1 MATGDASESFQK
13 YRYDPSK
20 AAAAAVCAIF
30 AVLFI
35 SMIIMI
41 ATSARRFDKMS
52 ASNERKVRK
61 FTILRF
67 LPFLVGIAI
76 ESVGYGM
83 RYMSANDADKFMPY
97 ILESVFVLVAPA
109 LYAAT
114 IYMVFGQ
121 MLQYL
126 RCTKLSIVPARWS
139 TTIFVMGDV
148 FSFCVQ
154 GAGAGIMANA
164 DRSGESKT
172 GPNIIVFGLFVQ
184 IAVFGFFMI
193 TELRFLLRVKR
204 TSAIVPYLSLH
215 WRTLNLTLLGIS
227 LLILIRSLVRAIEFI
242 QGSKGF
248 IISHE
253 YFLYVFDAL
262 LMILATLV
270 WIVTFKFG
278 DVFKIVYEVKTL
290 DPFKDNSGDDASY
303 MQTEAF
309 NIK

>member
-20 AAAAAVCAIF
+20 AAAVAVCAIF
-30 AVLFI
+30 GVQFI

-41 ATSARRFDKMS
+41 ATSSRRFDKMS
-52 ASNERKVRK
+52 ASNERKVRN

-76 ESVGYGM
+76 EAVGYGM
-83 RYMSANDADKFMPY
+83 RYMSANDTDKLTPY
-97 ILESVFVLVAPA
+97 ILQSVFLLVAPA

-121 MLQYL
+121 MLHYL
-126 RCTKLSIVPARWS
+126 QCTKLSIVPARWS
-139 TTIFVMGDV
+139 TTIFVIGDV
-148 FSFCVQ
+148 LSFFVQ

-164 DRSGESKT
+164 DTSSGSKT
-172 GPNIIVFGLFVQ
+172 GSNIIVVGLFVQ
-184 IAVFGFFMI
+184 VAVFSFFMI
-193 TELRFLLRVKR
+193 TELRFLYRVKR
-204 TSAIVPYLSLH
+204 TSAIVQYLSLH

-242 QGSKGF
+242 QGNKGF

-262 LMILATLV
+262 MMILATLV

-278 DVFKIVYEVKTL
+278 DIFKIIYEVKVL
-290 DPFKDNSGDDASY
+290 DSFKENSGDDASY
-303 MQTEAF
+303 MQAEAF
-309 NIK
+309 DKK